1 MLASRKENDGNTL
14 KDIMQLVF
22 YRLQKMLKDLFMK
35 VPRCYFFDI
44 ATIGTKTRRTHSE
57 PLLKVKSY

>member
-22 YRLQKMLKDLFMK
+22 AKDQKMLKDL
-35 VPRCYFFDI
+35 
-44 ATIGTKTRRTHSE
+44 A
-57 PLLKVKSY
+57 L